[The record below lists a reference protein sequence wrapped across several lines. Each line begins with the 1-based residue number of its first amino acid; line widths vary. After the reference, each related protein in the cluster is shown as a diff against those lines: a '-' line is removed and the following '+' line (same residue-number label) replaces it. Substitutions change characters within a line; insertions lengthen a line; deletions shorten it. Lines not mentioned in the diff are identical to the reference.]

1 MRLETERVRL
11 EPWRAE
17 DGRAFHRISTDR
29 EVMRYIAGGAPW
41 SKSQTREFVGR
52 QIRHFKERGFCL
64 WKLLLKDGGGDVDG
78 FCGIQPLAETNE
90 VEIGWWLARRHWG
103 KGIATEAA
111 REVLRDAFER
121 TGLARIVAIALAE
134 NKASLRVMEKLG
146 MKYEREHVHR
156 GVPVVLF
163 AVAKED
169 WAVGVGYS
177 GQRIRIREA
186 NDSDVERIVEITNA
200 AFSVESF
207 LGGKR
212 TCENSVRLMMQF
224 GDFFVGEEGGTV
236 NASIYLERRGEH
248 GYFGMLAVDPARQ
261 TKGAGRAMIGMAEEH
276 FRKLGCNAM
285 DITVLSLRTDLPPY
299 YRKLGY
305 VENGTMEFH
314 PTRPLA
320 KGAEC
325 HIIKMTKGLGA
336 AR

>member
-1 MRLETERVRL
+1 MKLETERVRL

-17 DGRAFHRISTDR
+17 DWRAFHLISTDR
-29 EVMRYIAGGAPW
+29 EVMRYIANGEPW
-41 SKSQTREFVGR
+41 SKTRTREFVDR
-52 QIRHFKERGFCL
+52 QIRQFEERGFCL
-64 WKLLLKDGGGDVDG
+64 WKLALKDGGGEVDG
-78 FCGIQPLAETNE
+78 FCGIQPLAETE
-90 VEIGWWLARRHWG
+90 DVEIGWWLARRHWD

-121 TGLARIVAIALAE
+121 AGLGRIVAIALAE
-134 NKASLRVMEKLG
+134 NKASLRVMEKVG

-156 GVPVVLF
+156 GIPVVMF
-163 AVAKED
+163 AVAKEN
-169 WAVGVGYS
+169 WAVRQGGS
-177 GQRIRIREA
+177 GQQVRIREA
-186 NDSDVERIVEITNA
+186 KDSDVERIVEITNA

-207 LGGKR
+207 LAGKR

-224 GDFFVGEEGGTV
+224 GDFFVGEEAGRMI
-236 NASIYLERRGEH
+236 ASIYIERRGER
-248 GYFGMLAVDPARQ
+248 GYFGMLAVDPTRQ
-261 TKGAGRAMIGMAEEH
+261 TKGAGRAMIGMAEEY

-305 VENGTMEFH
+305 IENGTMEFH

-320 KGAEC
+320 KGVEC